1 MPKWED
7 LQYRDLMLQRPSAD
21 AAIARDCKSSIDT
34 LPCDRN
40 RDTGIVEFGRSRIS
54 RASWDPSR

>member
-1 MPKWED
+1 
-7 LQYRDLMLQRPSAD
+7 MLQRPSAD

-54 RASWDPSR
+54 RAS